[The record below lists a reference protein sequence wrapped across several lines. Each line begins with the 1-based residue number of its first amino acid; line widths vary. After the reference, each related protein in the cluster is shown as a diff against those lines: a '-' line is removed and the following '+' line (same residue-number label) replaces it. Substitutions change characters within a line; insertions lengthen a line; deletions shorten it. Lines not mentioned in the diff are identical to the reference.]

1 MGRKR
6 AEALLP
12 GEEIIE
18 GLVATLGD
26 NALGQSCADAL
37 HQRPLTRKQSRSHTI
52 KLFSPSHVCAELS

>member
-18 GLVATLGD
+18 GLVVKLGD
-26 NALGQSCADAL
+26 NALDWNCIRAL
-37 HQRPLTRKQSRSHTI
+37 D
-52 KLFSPSHVCAELS
+52 